1 MTIDQQI
8 SIWNAAGTWV
18 AGIATL
24 LAVLVSLHLA
34 RRSERVRIKG
44 TAGLRL
50 IFAGDGTPAE
60 EHLQIGV
67 VNHGDRVV
75 IVNSVGWR
83 IGKKGGSRF
92 CIQPVSGK
100 WTQDYPKQLAHGEQA
115 SFLVSFKATPDW
127 PTNFAKEFV
136 RDVSDKNLKTLRAL
150 VHTSLGQTIEVVPEH
165 DLLLKLRK
173 VAAQ

>member
-8 SIWNAAGTWV
+8 SVWNAIGTWV
-18 AGIATL
+18 AGVATL
-24 LAVLVSLHLA
+24 LAVIVSLHLA
-34 RRSERVRIKG
+34 RRSERIRIKG
-44 TAGLRL
+44 TAGLRV

-60 EHLQIGV
+60 EHVQIGV

-83 IGKKGGSRF
+83 IGKKDEARF
-92 CIQPVSGK
+92 CIQPVSGQ

-115 SFLVSFKATPDW
+115 SFLVSFRATPTW
-127 PTNFAKEFV
+127 PEHFAKTFV

-150 VHTSLGQTIEVVPEH
+150 VHTSLGQTIEVVPEK
-165 DLLLKLRK
+165 DLLQRLRD
-173 VAAQ
+173 AAA